1 MAEGVVAEVEVSTN
15 MEEPERSLL
24 TGSLW
29 TFCPKAKAN
38 FSLKD
43 VRSKIEDVK
52 CWVLDWF
59 VWFLLDGSFAS
70 SRRE

>member
-29 TFCPKAKAN
+29 TFRPKAKAN
-38 FSLKD
+38 FYLKD
-43 VRSKIEDVK
+43 VRSKI
-52 CWVLDWF
+52 
-59 VWFLLDGSFAS
+59 
-70 SRRE
+70 

>member
-29 TFCPKAKAN
+29 TFCPKPK
-38 FSLKD
+38 FYLKD
-43 VRSKIEDVK
+43 VRSKV
-52 CWVLDWF
+52 
-59 VWFLLDGSFAS
+59 
-70 SRRE
+70 